1 MDKDH
6 SVRVCLGGTFSPL
19 HRGHL
24 DLLERAFQVGDVVLL
39 GLTSDRFASLHR
51 TREIMSYQD
60 RRSNLERVLGYLGK
74 RYGNKYEIL
83 TIDDPVGF
91 ADRPEIDMIVVSE
104 ETEKGA
110 DMINESRISR
120 GLEPL
125 KKIVVE
131 MRTDH
136 SGRRISSTSI
146 RSGEMDVGYMLDNG
160 TKYQS
165 GGEKDGS

>member
-24 DLLERAFQVGDVVLL
+24 DLLKRAFQVGDVVLL

-51 TREIMSYQD
+51 NREIRSYRD
-60 RRSNLERVLGYLGK
+60 RRSDLERVLGYLAE
-74 RYGNKYEIL
+74 RYGNRYEIL
-83 TIDDPVGF
+83 MIDDPVGF
-91 ADRPEIDMIVVSE
+91 ADRPDIDSIVVSE

-110 DMINESRISR
+110 DTINELRISKD
-120 GLEPL
+120 LAPL

-131 MRTDH
+131 MRTDT

-146 RSGEMDVGYMLDNG
+146 RNGEVDSGYLLDKEK
-160 TKYQS
+160 KYQS
-165 GGEKDGS
+165 GG